1 MVIKPGTIVRGIV
14 GFQTFIAGERKS
26 MIFGKG
32 EMEWEWKTDDADD
45 NGAMGLQGLA
55 LGSAVL
61 LSIFSF

>member
-1 MVIKPGTIVRGIV
+1 MV
-14 GFQTFIAGERKS
+14 
-26 MIFGKG
+26 FGKG

-45 NGAMGLQGLA
+45 NGAMCLRGLA